1 MVILPAIALLSYTA
15 KEGGIQQN
23 VLTMIPSGEWC
34 AIIVN
39 ILMYISILCSYP
51 IYCPPIN
58 EIIEAS
64 GKGNEEWWYIVEHP
78 THKGLFV
85 SDGRR
90 LVLRI
95 VQTLA
100 IATVAYLVPNFGDIV
115 SLDIL

>member
-23 VLTMIPSGEWC
+23 ILTMIPSSEWC
-34 AIIVN
+34 AVLVN

-64 GKGNEEWWYIVEHP
+64 SRWTEIDGWW
-78 THKGLFV
+78 
-85 SDGRR
+85 
-90 LVLRI
+90 
-95 VQTLA
+95 
-100 IATVAYLVPNFGDIV
+100 
-115 SLDIL
+115 

>member
-1 MVILPAIALLSYTA
+1 MVLLPTIALLSYTA

-34 AIIVN
+34 AVVVN

-64 GKGNEEWWYIVEHP
+64 GRVMKREELSIIMNSGTSH
-78 THKGLFV
+78 
-85 SDGRR
+85 S
-90 LVLRI
+90 
-95 VQTLA
+95 
-100 IATVAYLVPNFGDIV
+100 
-115 SLDIL
+115 

>member
-1 MVILPAIALLSYTA
+1 M
-15 KEGGIQQN
+15 
-23 VLTMIPSGEWC
+23 
-34 AIIVN
+34 
-39 ILMYISILCSYP
+39 
-51 IYCPPIN
+51 
-58 EIIEAS
+58 
-64 GKGNEEWWYIVEHP
+64 EHP

-115 SLDIL
+115 SLDILSYDLSFITQWNKKKCWLGFLHSTWRLSLYGD